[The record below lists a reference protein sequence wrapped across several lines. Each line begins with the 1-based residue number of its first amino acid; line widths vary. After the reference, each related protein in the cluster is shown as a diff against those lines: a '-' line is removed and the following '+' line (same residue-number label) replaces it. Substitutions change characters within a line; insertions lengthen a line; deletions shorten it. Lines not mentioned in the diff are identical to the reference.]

1 MLRCRQNVI
10 TTTGQAATSCL
21 LRAFLGCKKI
31 PEAPSRQEVGQ
42 EGYTPYAN
50 MPGRMVKAGNHLN
63 RSAMHLLHRAGQCA
77 ADIFSAEA
85 RASGLTP
92 RQFAVLMV
100 VAEEEGL
107 TQTDLVERTGIDR
120 STLAD
125 IVARLLGRG
134 LILRRRAKDDARA
147 YAIKLT
153 PQGARALREAQ
164 PGAAATDSQLL
175 ASLPPAK
182 RQEFL
187 ESLSLI
193 VTATRK

>member
-1 MLRCRQNVI
+1 
-10 TTTGQAATSCL
+10 
-21 LRAFLGCKKI
+21 
-31 PEAPSRQEVGQ
+31 
-42 EGYTPYAN
+42 

-77 ADIFSAEA
+77 ADIFASEA

-92 RQFAVLMV
+92 RQFAVLMI
-100 VAEEEGL
+100 VADEEGL

-134 LILRRRAKDDARA
+134 LIQRRRAKEDARA

-164 PGAAATDSQLL
+164 PGAAATDTQLL

-182 RQEFL
+182 RQDFL
-187 ESLSLI
+187 ELLSLI
-193 VTATRK
+193 VTAVRK

>member
-1 MLRCRQNVI
+1 MM
-10 TTTGQAATSCL
+10 AKS
-21 LRAFLGCKKI
+21 
-31 PEAPSRQEVGQ
+31 
-42 EGYTPYAN
+42 
-50 MPGRMVKAGNHLN
+50 GNQLN

-77 ADIFSAEA
+77 ADIFASAA
-85 RASGLTP
+85 RTSGLTP

-125 IVARLLGRG
+125 IVGRLLGRG
-134 LILRRRAKDDARA
+134 LIQRRRAKEDARA

-153 PQGARALREAQ
+153 PQGAKALREAL
-164 PGAAATDSQLL
+164 PAATDTDTQLL
-175 ASLPPAK
+175 ANLSPAK
-182 RQEFL
+182 RQDFL

-193 VTATRK
+193 VTSVRK